1 MKPRVSGRDFQDGV
15 ECKSV
20 DAVKQTV
27 VLPEKDIPGA
37 KLQLR
42 NFEWHLSV
50 ELHLHTVVKKHVLC
64 LLGLSL
70 DNEKIFSSFFIIL
83 RTNVSLLS

>member
-1 MKPRVSGRDFQDGV
+1 MKPRVSGTDFQDGV

-42 NFEWHLSV
+42 NFCGAAFTHSSQEARALSSRPFPRQRENIFFFFHHLA
-50 ELHLHTVVKKHVLC
+50 
-64 LLGLSL
+64 
-70 DNEKIFSSFFIIL
+70 N
-83 RTNVSLLS
+83 